1 MKRMVFGESVQGAS
15 HKRVDKECQD
25 SFKKLEY
32 DDGTVIMA
40 IADGHGSKACPYS
53 KSGSSIAVNV
63 FCKVMDEF
71 HASYAENLEML
82 LTYLNREGD
91 TKVAQAV
98 DAEWKRRVLKVHTNQ
113 KREVLLTEDG
123 EKNKAEIYK
132 QYGSTLVGLMITPIF
147 VFAFQLGDG
156 DISYVDQNGLDHLLE
171 DEKILGVE
179 THSLSKIDSW
189 KKVVSAVRRRDEADG
204 LPYMLMLSTD
214 GFANSYK
221 NADEFQKTCV
231 DYFAMIQQ
239 YGADAVAANLKSWLS
254 ETSAMGCGDDRF
266 VSESPCRKSSSANSA
281 PLAKAAI
288 ALTIAAQE
296 IILRPAE
303 SRRAEALRL
312 PAGSPEHTRSFIS
325 PRFIQNCNYGSS
337 SLYLSLIKALF
348 NFLRRKAVGQQV
360 INIFRQIP
368 ECTCNIFEFP
378 DIAVRAEYAR
388 MIGVEI
394 QREIG

>member
-15 HKRVDKECQD
+15 HKRVDKECLD
-25 SFKKLEY
+25 SFKNLEY
-32 DDGTVIMA
+32 DDGTFIMA
-40 IADGHGSKACPYS
+40 SADGHGSKACPYS

-63 FCKVMDEF
+63 FCKGMDEF

-123 EKNKAEIYK
+123 EKNKAESYM
-132 QYGSTLVGLMITPIF
+132 QYGSTLVGVMNTPIF

-254 ETSAMGCGDDRF
+254 ETSAMGCGDDITVLIANF
-266 VSESPCRKSSSANSA
+266 SDDATTESEAAAN
-281 PLAKAAI
+281 
-288 ALTIAAQE
+288 E
-296 IILRPAE
+296 
-303 SRRAEALRL
+303 
-312 PAGSPEHTRSFIS
+312 
-325 PRFIQNCNYGSS
+325 
-337 SLYLSLIKALF
+337 
-348 NFLRRKAVGQQV
+348 
-360 INIFRQIP
+360 
-368 ECTCNIFEFP
+368 
-378 DIAVRAEYAR
+378 
-388 MIGVEI
+388 
-394 QREIG
+394 